1 MPAAIIEQGECLS
14 TLQAARLTGKDW
26 RMPVEVQEALNRV
39 QAAADTQTKTKFSIL
54 KPFLDTISAY
64 AGNHG
69 LSNSALQNLV
79 DIVKRPLSL
88 DQKGQTVIIKSL
100 YPASNVSSNLI
111 CTVIGCFGYG
121 TRKAS
126 VSSQQ
131 LLLRWV
137 LMVADYMEQPSQLSN
152 SYSVLFNLL
161 DMMSIR
167 AEICHLLAKITRR
180 KHVRPFRIYLLQ
192 DLSKS
197 AGQEPA
203 LLKLMYVYDKYAPGI
218 LVLDKPRKNSME
230 FSSTDLDWVLQLE
243 RLQNA
248 SSITSAKSSNQL
260 ASSRFLRQS
269 SRNAKAPSITQSG
282 DEIENLVYQ
291 LEDIQLSDVTAADLS
306 DPVLQIYIMLTGQ
319 EASEDLTDDLLN
331 PILHQQMEK
340 LASGQDISKASSQL
354 LKSVVPYSR
363 YTKVSTRV
371 TIVIQLLTDRHRVFP
386 VP

>member
-14 TLQAARLTGKDW
+14 MLQAARLTGKDW
-26 RMPVEVQEALNRV
+26 RMPLEVQEALNRV
-39 QAAADTQTKTKFSIL
+39 QAAADTQTKTKYSIL

-64 AGNHG
+64 AENHG

-79 DIVKRPLSL
+79 DVVKRPLSL

-131 LLLRWV
+131 LLLKWV
-137 LMVADYMEQPSQLSN
+137 LMVADYMEQTSHLSN
-152 SYSVLFNLL
+152 FYSVLFNLL

-167 AEICHLLAKITRR
+167 AEICHLLARITRR
-180 KHVRPFRIYLLQ
+180 KHVRPFRIHLLQ
-192 DLSKS
+192 DLSKRTS
-197 AGQEPA
+197 QESA

-218 LVLDKPRKNSME
+218 LVLDKPRKNSMD
-230 FSSTDLDWVLQLE
+230 FSSADPDWVLQLE
-243 RLQNA
+243 RIQNT
-248 SSITSAKSSNQL
+248 SSVTSAKSNNQL

-269 SRNAKAPSITQSG
+269 STKANAPSTNQST
-282 DEIENLVYQ
+282 DEIANFVNQ
-291 LEDIQLSDVTAADLS
+291 LEDITLSDMTASDLS
-306 DPVLQIYIMLTGQ
+306 DPVLQMYIMSTGQ
-319 EASEDLTDDLLN
+319 EASDDQIANLLN
-331 PILHQQMEK
+331 PICNQQMER
-340 LASGQDISKASSQL
+340 LASGQNISKALSQL

-363 YTKVSTRV
+363 YTKVGTMV
-371 TIVIQLLTDRHRVFP
+371 TTAIQLLIDGHRVLP